1 MTETNHSTLGRL
13 ALCLLPVG
21 PLAVAVIRLE
31 LPYYHAKTNLAAVQ
45 SVAAH
50 PGRES
55 LVLWLGLI
63 AFLTLLPG
71 VLGLAAALPA
81 SRVRTAG
88 LVLAAAGYLC
98 IGVLFI
104 EDSLLWSAAHI
115 HANQAQTAA
124 LLGANH
130 PAISIAT
137 GIFVAGHVLGTV
149 LLGVALLRAKL
160 VPIWA
165 AWALIVSQP
174 IHFTALVILGSP
186 QVDFVGW
193 SLTAVG
199 MAMVARTLLGRP
211 APTAPALVATSVQS
225 STV

>member
-1 MTETNHSTLGRL
+1 MPETNRSTLGRL
-13 ALCLLPVG
+13 ALFLLPVG
-21 PLAVAVIRLE
+21 PLCVAVIRLE
-31 LPYYHAKTNLAAVQ
+31 LPYYKAKTNLAAVQ

-55 LVLWLGLI
+55 LVLWLGLV

-81 SRVRTAG
+81 SRLRTAG

-115 HANQAQTAA
+115 HADQAQTAA

-130 PAISIAT
+130 PAVSIAT
-137 GIFVAGHVLGTV
+137 GIFVVGHVLGTV
-149 LLGVALLRAKL
+149 LLGAALLRAQL
-160 VPIWA
+160 VPAWA
-165 AWALIVSQP
+165 AWVLIVSQP
-174 IHFTALVILGSP
+174 IHFTATVILGSP

-199 MAMVARTLLGRP
+199 MAVLARTLLVRP
-211 APTAPALVATSVQS
+211 EPAAAARVAVA
-225 STV
+225 V